1 MADEYEQRTSICP
14 SCSVGCSVR
23 YNGKTERAR
32 ASDEASTGVNYEGR
46 LCPEGIRAFDEPAD
60 DDRLTRPMIRRDGEL
75 VPVSW
80 EEAYDRVEHEIERI
94 RARDP
99 NALAFL
105 GSPRATNE
113 ENYLFQ
119 KLARGL
125 GTNNIDNRARL
136 CHNSVESAMTERL
149 GSSAMTNS
157 LEDLQEADVFLV
169 IGANPAEQQPIAFD
183 SYIQLAINDGATLIH
198 IDPAEN
204 RTTQAADI
212 SLSPWPDTDAYVV
225 SLLNKY
231 VLDAGSIDNQF
242 IRERTKGF
250 DMFAAST
257 NSVDPTTCAEIAGVD
272 PADVREAAY
281 AFGDAERAAI
291 ITATGLGECGYEGM
305 ETADA
310 LINLLL
316 LTGNI
321 GKPGSGMNLFRGLNN
336 EQGANDM
343 GARPHT
349 LPGYRD
355 VTDPEARAHV
365 AEIWGR
371 EPPATPGRSELDLV
385 QEFGDSIRGAYVFG
399 ENPAMMKI
407 DSQRIVRNFEGMEFI
422 VVQDIVTTET
432 VEYADVVLPASSW
445 AEKGGTVTN
454 LDRQVQRM
462 RQLASPSGEAK
473 QDRQILTDLGA
484 RLTDMDFAYDSP
496 EAVFEEMRRVNPLYA
511 GMSYEGIEHGGQ
523 RWPFEKNAERGTQI
537 LHEERFMTGNKRAR
551 FAPITLDP

>member
-23 YNGKTERAR
+23 YDGKTGRASAPNDGNGKVNHEGQLCSA
-32 ASDEASTGVNYEGR
+32 GVQ
-46 LCPEGIRAFDEPAD
+46 AFDDAD
-60 DDRLTRPMIRRDGEL
+60 DDRLTQPMIRREGEL

-80 EEAYDRVEHEIERI
+80 EEAYDRIERGI
-94 RARDP
+94 TRIRDP
-99 NALAFL
+99 DALAFL

-136 CHNSVESAMTERL
+136 CHNSVEAAMTERL

-157 LEDLQEADVFLV
+157 LDDLQRSDVFLI
-169 IGANPAEQQPIAFD
+169 IGANPATQQPIAFD
-183 SYIQLAINDGATLIH
+183 SYIQPAINNGATLIH

-204 RTTQAADI
+204 RTTRFADL
-212 SLSPWPDTDAYVV
+212 SLSPSPDTDAYVV
-225 SLLNKY
+225 TLLNKY
-231 VLDAGSIDNQF
+231 VLDAGYIDNQF

-250 DMFAAST
+250 DMFTASM
-257 NSVDPTTCAEIAGVD
+257 NDVDPTTYAATAGVD
-272 PADVREAAY
+272 PVDVREIAH
-281 AFGDAERAAI
+281 AFGEAERAAI
-291 ITATGLGECGYEGM
+291 ITATGLGECDYGGT
-305 ETADA
+305 ETSDA
-310 LINLLL
+310 LIDLLL

-321 GKPGSGMNLFRGLNN
+321 GKPGTGMNLFRGLNN

-355 VTDPEARAHV
+355 VTDPEVRASV

-385 QEFGDSIRGAYVFG
+385 CEFGTAVRSAYVFG
-399 ENPAMMKI
+399 ENPAMTKI
-407 DSQRIVRNFEGMEFI
+407 DSQRIARNFEDLEFLA
-422 VVQDIVTTET
+422 VQDLVTTET

-445 AEKGGTVTN
+445 AEKDGTVTN

-462 RQLASPSGEAK
+462 HQLTTPPGEAK
-473 QDRQILTDLGA
+473 QDRYILSELGA
-484 RLTDMDFAYDSP
+484 RLTDMDFAYDGP
-496 EAVFEEMRRVNPLYA
+496 EAVFEEMCHINPLYD
-511 GMSYEGIEHGGQ
+511 GMSYEGIERGGQ
-523 RWPFEKNAERGTQI
+523 RWPFETNEGTRI
-537 LHEERFMTGNKRAR
+537 LHEERFMTGKKRAR
-551 FAPITLDP
+551 FVPIEP